1 MGLWWADKTKRV
13 DASGHS
19 APRKC
24 KDQSQS
30 QENEEIN
37 WNLSDWE
44 KWLESDSDSD
54 EESESDLDLS
64 P

>member
-1 MGLWWADKTKRV
+1 MVIQLQENA
-13 DASGHS
+13 
-19 APRKC
+19 

-44 KWLESDSDSD
+44 NWLESDSDSD
-54 EESESDLDLS
+54 KESESDLDLS